1 MNVNDV
7 YPSKNDHLKAG
18 DLQGHQVKVT
28 IEGMEIAE
36 FTEGN
41 KIVLKFAGKDKTM
54 VMNKTNS
61 RKVAEYYGDDT
72 DGWMGKEIVIYPD
85 KTEFNNAMVDCLRV
99 RVEAPMATD
108 DDDIPGFQINPTA
121 QGRALIKA
129 TL

>member
-18 DLQGHQVKVT
+18 DLNGHQVKVT

-108 DDDIPGFQINPTA
+108 DDAIPF
-121 QGRALIKA
+121 
-129 TL
+129 